1 MIKAGDL
8 RATERKSGLDCI
20 IRYSTVSFESRR
32 ESDSGCVY
40 HTTHGWVSNG
50 HGVAYWSLL
59 QVLWSNR
66 ALRIVMLSCQ
76 SHAMYGELFVNS
88 STGVRIQFV

>member
-1 MIKAGDL
+1 MDV
-8 RATERKSGLDCI
+8 SI
-20 IRYSTVSFESRR
+20 IQHTGGYQMGMASLTGRYSRCYGPTE
-32 ESDSGCVY
+32 
-40 HTTHGWVSNG
+40 
-50 HGVAYWSLL
+50 
-59 QVLWSNR
+59 R